1 MKVFA
6 KFVRT
11 SFCTACYRNKN
22 SIIIC
27 VERPEVYIFARSQSS
42 LKHQMLYTP
51 YRVNDL
57 KDLSACNS
65 AAGQTYANEMRI
77 GIGMS

>member
-1 MKVFA
+1 
-6 KFVRT
+6 
-11 SFCTACYRNKN
+11 
-22 SIIIC
+22 
-27 VERPEVYIFARSQSS
+27 
-42 LKHQMLYTP
+42 MLYTP